1 MLGARIAALRLNAGL
16 SQADLAAMINVSPST
31 IGMYEQGR
39 REPSPGILVCLAKA
53 LGVTADY
60 LLDMEQTYPD
70 IRLMETSAYSKREA
84 IPFSLLCS
92 PAKMLT
98 REELAVLYIASVI

>member
-1 MLGARIAALRLNAGL
+1 MLGTRIAALRLKAGF

-39 REPSPGILVCLAKA
+39 REPSPSILVSLARA
-53 LGVTADY
+53 LDVTTDY
-60 LLDMEQTYPD
+60 LLDIEKTDPHQDGVSVSNME
-70 IRLMETSAYSKREA
+70 EH

-92 PAKMLT
+92 PAKFLT
-98 REELAVLYIASVI
+98 KEELAVLYIASVI

>member
-1 MLGARIAALRLNAGL
+1 MLSSSISALRAKAGL

-39 REPSPGILVCLAKA
+39 REPSLSILASLAKA

-60 LLDMEQTYPD
+60 LLDMQTEKTD
-70 IRLMETSAYSKREA
+70 AQIIEASVYSSQKQLP
-84 IPFSLLCS
+84 ISFLCS
-92 PAKMLT
+92 PARTFT
-98 REELAVLYIASVI
+98 REELAVLYIASVL

>member
-1 MLGARIAALRLNAGL
+1 MLGERIAALRIKAGL

-39 REPSPGILVCLAKA
+39 REPSPGILVCLAKS
-53 LGVTADY
+53 LGVTTDY
-60 LLDMEQTYPD
+60 LLDMETAMGTP
-70 IRLMETSAYSKREA
+70 AYVKRDT

-92 PAKMLT
+92 PAKILT